1 MFVHSVAF
9 KSMTEHQIALLEYAL
24 RQICKIDQ
32 SGWDDIPLDLHSSFA
47 KYMCRDVWTGECDLL
62 SLREA
67 ALMIVRDAIART
79 GEFGDEEPLCG
90 GHQAA

>member
-1 MFVHSVAF
+1 MLAHLVVS
-9 KSMTEHQIALLEYAL
+9 KGMTEHQLALLEYAL
-24 RQICKIDQ
+24 RHICKIDP
-32 SGWDDIPLDLHSSFA
+32 SGWDGIPLDLHSSFA

-79 GEFGDEEPLCG
+79 GEFGEEPLCG